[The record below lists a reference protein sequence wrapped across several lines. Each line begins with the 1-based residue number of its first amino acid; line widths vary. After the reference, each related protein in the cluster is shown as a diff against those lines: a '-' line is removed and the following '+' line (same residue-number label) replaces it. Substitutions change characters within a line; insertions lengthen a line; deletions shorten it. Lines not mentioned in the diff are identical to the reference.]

1 MNILKL
7 LFGREQKPV
16 SVIDVF
22 KADPTP
28 PSAWKQL
35 QAMGYTYHETTWTE
49 DGKRCAW
56 IEKDGEAVSVLN
68 TPQTFEQRYALREQ
82 FARQALKV
90 LQK

>member
-1 MNILKL
+1 MNLRNPFRRDLK
-7 LFGREQKPV
+7 PD

-22 KADPTP
+22 RNDPTP
-28 PSAWKQL
+28 PSAWSRLEAQ
-35 QAMGYTYHETTWTE
+35 GYTYHETTWTA

-56 IEKDGEAVSVLN
+56 IEKDGETVSVLY
-68 TPQTFEQRYALREQ
+68 TPETVEQRYALREQ